1 MTGNILLVEDEKSL
15 NRAVGLKLSKEGYMI
30 YPAESIGQ
38 AKQFFESKDIQL
50 VICDIGLPDGSG
62 LELCESIRARE
73 RAEGRD
79 KGVIFL
85 FLTAMDTEEDMVMG
99 YAAGGDDYIT
109 KPFSLSVL
117 VSKVN
122 AIMGR
127 YAVTGRRG
135 SREQEKAGDASQPAS
150 NTIRCGDIIMD
161 TEKNRASKG
170 GEFLS
175 LTANEQKLLTFFM
188 ENPMK
193 VLSKK
198 QLLEAI
204 WDIDGNFVDD
214 NTVAVNIRRLREKIE
229 DDPSSPAFIKNI
241 RGLGY
246 IWERECEKL

>member
-1 MTGNILLVEDEKSL
+1 
-15 NRAVGLKLSKEGYMI
+15 
-30 YPAESIGQ
+30 
-38 AKQFFESKDIQL
+38 
-50 VICDIGLPDGSG
+50 
-62 LELCESIRARE
+62 
-73 RAEGRD
+73 
-79 KGVIFL
+79 
-85 FLTAMDTEEDMVMG
+85 
-99 YAAGGDDYIT
+99 
-109 KPFSLSVL
+109 
-117 VSKVN
+117 
-122 AIMGR
+122 
-127 YAVTGRRG
+127 
-135 SREQEKAGDASQPAS
+135 
-150 NTIRCGDIIMD
+150 MD

-229 DDPSSPAFIKNI
+229 DDPSSPVFIKNI